1 MALNKK
7 IKNIVLAFIIGIGAI
22 TIGGGFAVYKI
33 QTWKNSSQQQIGN
46 WQTIGK
52 DKDVNSDDLLS
63 IAQIAVYATYPLTK
77 KEVIY
82 LNTNTD
88 SDGNPIDSKSD
99 YVIEGKKFDAR
110 YWSITAYDQDGFLIK
125 NANNKF
131 SYNFENV
138 KYAADSTS
146 YKINLSA
153 TEKTENWLPTTAA
166 QKIAL
171 VIRLYQP
178 SDSLRNNIVA
188 EALPIIKKIK

>member
-1 MALNKK
+1 MALNEK
-7 IKNIVLAFIIGIGAI
+7 IKKRVSLFLLAFVAIVVGIG
-22 TIGGGFAVYKI
+22 TAVYSIKS
-33 QTWKNSSQQQIGN
+33 WKNSSQENIGN

-82 LNTNTD
+82 LNTTTD
-88 SDGNPIDSKSD
+88 SDGNPIDPKSD
-99 YVIEGKKFDAR
+99 YTISGKKFDAG

-125 NANNKF
+125 NAAKKY
-131 SYNFENV
+131 SYNFEDV
-138 KYAADSTS
+138 KYEKDSIS

-153 TEKTENWLPTTAA
+153 TEKDSNWLPITGT
-166 QKIAL
+166 QKVGL

-178 SDSLRNNIVA
+178 SDNLRNNLTL
-188 EALPIIKKIK
+188 ESLPLIQKIK

>member
-1 MALNKK
+1 MALNTK
-7 IKNIVLAFIIGIGAI
+7 IKNIALGFLIGIVAI
-22 TIGGGFAVYKI
+22 TVGGGFATYQI
-33 QTWKNSSQQQIGN
+33 STWKNASQQSIGS

-63 IAQIAVYATYPLTK
+63 IAQIAVFATYPLTK

-82 LNTNTD
+82 LNTSTD

-125 NANNKF
+125 NSINKY
-131 SYNFENV
+131 SYNFEDV
-138 KYAADSTS
+138 KYAADSSS

-153 TEKTENWLPTTAA
+153 TEKPENWLPTTAS

-178 SDSLRNNIVA
+178 SDSLRNHIVA
-188 EALPIIKKIK
+188 NALPIIKKIK

>member
-1 MALNKK
+1 MALNSK
-7 IKNIVLAFIIGIGAI
+7 IKSIALAILVGIVAI
-22 TIGGGFAVYKI
+22 TVGGGFAVSKI
-33 QTWKNSSQQQIGN
+33 RTWKDSSQQQIGSWN
-46 WQTIGK
+46 TIGK

-82 LNTNTD
+82 LNANTD
-88 SDGNPIDSKSD
+88 SDGNPIDSKSG

-125 NANNKF
+125 NPNNKF
-131 SYNFENV
+131 SYNYENV

-153 TEKTENWLPTTAA
+153 TEKSENWLPTTDA

-188 EALPIIKKIK
+188 NALPIIKKIK

>member
-1 MALNKK
+1 MALNTK
-7 IKNIVLAFIIGIGAI
+7 IKNIALGFLIGIVAI
-22 TIGGGFAVYKI
+22 TVGGGFATYQI
-33 QTWKNSSQQQIGN
+33 STWKNASQQSIGS

-52 DKDVNSDDLLS
+52 DKDVNRDDLLS
-63 IAQIAVYATYPLTK
+63 IAQIAVFATYPLTK

-82 LNTNTD
+82 LNTSTD

-125 NANNKF
+125 NPINKY
-131 SYNFENV
+131 SYNFEDV

-153 TEKTENWLPTTAA
+153 TEKPENWLPTTASK
-166 QKIAL
+166 KIAL

-178 SDSLRNNIVA
+178 SDALRENLNL
-188 EALPIIKKIK
+188 ETLPIIKKIK

>member
-7 IKNIVLAFIIGIGAI
+7 IQHRIILSLLVIVAILGGIGTAFYSI
-22 TIGGGFAVYKI
+22 S
-33 QTWKNSSQQQIGN
+33 TWKNSSQESIGN
-46 WQTIGK
+46 WKTIGK
-52 DKDVNSDDLLS
+52 DKDVNNDDLLS

-99 YVIEGKKFDAR
+99 YVINGKKLDAR

-125 NANNKF
+125 NPIEKY
-131 SYNFENV
+131 SYNFEDV
-138 KYAADSTS
+138 KYEKDSTS
-146 YKINLSA
+146 YKINLSSSKK
-153 TEKTENWLPTTAA
+153 EKNWLPITGT
-166 QKIAL
+166 QKVSL

-178 SDSLRNNIVA
+178 SDNLRNNLKV
-188 EALPIIKKIK
+188 ESLPFIKKIK

>member
-1 MALNKK
+1 MALHKT
-7 IKNIVLAFIIGIGAI
+7 IKNVALTFIIGIVAI
-22 TIGGGFAVYKI
+22 TVGGGFAVYKI
-33 QTWKNSSQQQIGN
+33 RTWKNSSQQQIGSWN
-46 WQTIGK
+46 TIGK

-82 LNTNTD
+82 LNANTD

-99 YVIEGKKFDAR
+99 YVIEGKQFDAR

-125 NANNKF
+125 NSNNKF
-131 SYNFENV
+131 SYNYENV

-153 TEKTENWLPTTAA
+153 TEKSENWLPTTGA

>member
-1 MALNKK
+1 MALNKR
-7 IKNIVLAFIIGIGAI
+7 IKNIGLGFLIGIVAI
-22 TIGGGFAVYKI
+22 TVGGGFATYQI
-33 QTWKNSSQQQIGN
+33 STWKNASQQSIGS

-52 DKDVNSDDLLS
+52 DKDVNSNDLLS
-63 IAQIAVYATYPLTK
+63 IAQIAVFATYPLTK

-82 LNTNTD
+82 LNANTD
-88 SDGNPIDSKSD
+88 SEGNPIDPKSD

-125 NANNKF
+125 NPINKY
-131 SYNFENV
+131 SYNFEDI
-138 KYAADSTS
+138 KYATDSSS

-153 TEKTENWLPTTAA
+153 TQKPENWLPTTAA

-178 SDSLRNNIVA
+178 SDELRESLNL
-188 EALPIIKKIK
+188 ETLPIIKKIK

>member
-1 MALNKK
+1 MALNPK
-7 IKNIVLAFIIGIGAI
+7 IEKRITLFLFAIVAIVGGIGTAFYSI
-22 TIGGGFAVYKI
+22 S
-33 QTWKNSSQQQIGN
+33 TWKNSSQENIGN

-82 LNTNTD
+82 LNTTTD
-88 SDGNPIDSKSD
+88 SDGNPIDPKSD
-99 YVIEGKKFDAR
+99 YVISGKKFDAG

-125 NANNKF
+125 NPIEKY
-131 SYNFENV
+131 SYNFEDV
-138 KYAADSTS
+138 KYEKDSTS

-153 TEKTENWLPTTAA
+153 VKKDSNWLPTIGT
-166 QKIAL
+166 QKVGL

-178 SDSLRNNIVA
+178 SDKLRNNLNV
-188 EALPIIKKIK
+188 ESLPLIQKIR

>member
-1 MALNKK
+1 MALNSK
-7 IKNIVLAFIIGIGAI
+7 IKNIALAILIGIVAI
-22 TIGGGFAVYKI
+22 TVGGGFAVYKI
-33 QTWKNSSQQQIGN
+33 RNWKNSSQQNIGS

-82 LNTNTD
+82 LNANTD

-125 NANNKF
+125 NPNNKF

-153 TEKTENWLPTTAA
+153 TEKAENWLPTTDT
-166 QKIAL
+166 QKVSL

-178 SDSLRNNIVA
+178 SDSLRNNLTLA
-188 EALPIIKKIK
+188 TLPLIKKIK